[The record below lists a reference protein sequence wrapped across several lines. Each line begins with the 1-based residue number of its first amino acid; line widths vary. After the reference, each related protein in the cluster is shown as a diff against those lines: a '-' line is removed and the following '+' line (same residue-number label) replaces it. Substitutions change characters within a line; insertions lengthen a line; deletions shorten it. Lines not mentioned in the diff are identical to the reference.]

1 MNPALVAEQQD
12 VNMDQKDLLTAL
24 GPLAELYRDPM
35 VTDIMV
41 DAPGQV
47 SVEREGRL
55 EDVTVTFESPE
66 ALRAVIDA
74 TLALT
79 GVSPSEQEMVGEA
92 SLYDGS
98 RIVLVILPTAVDGPQ
113 LVISKSL
120 AGPLAL
126 NEMTRIGVL
135 TQEARDLI
143 ESAFRAH
150 VSLLVAGP
158 AASGKTTMTA
168 ALAGGISAEERVA
181 VVARTGEMRVLH
193 PHCVHVKGDGQSR
206 QSMAELVGT
215 AAGMRP
221 NWLVISELNGPEA
234 IEALQTIERGT
245 SGISSVHAVSPKDAL
260 ARLETLC
267 LMANLGHGLDRIR
280 GLIAS
285 TFRLMVF
292 MEPAPDGRRGI
303 NQIVEL
309 RGLEHE
315 GYVLQPLFRHNDTRG
330 ELEPT
335 GTKPSWE

>member
-1 MNPALVAEQQD
+1 
-12 VNMDQKDLLTAL
+12 MDENDLLTAL
-24 GPLAELYRDPM
+24 GPLAELYRDPA

-41 DAPGQV
+41 DAPDRV
-47 SVEREGRL
+47 SVERDGRL
-55 EDVTVTFESPE
+55 EDTAVRFESPE

-74 TLALT
+74 TLALA

-92 SLYDGS
+92 SLHDGS

-126 NEMTRIGVL
+126 NEMIRLGVL

-150 VSLLVAGP
+150 VSLLVAGA
-158 AASGKTTMTA
+158 AASGKTTMTG
-168 ALAGGISAEERVA
+168 ALAGGVSADERVA

-193 PHCVHVKGDGQSR
+193 PHCVHVKGDGQPR

-245 SGISSVHAVSPKDAL
+245 SGISSVHAVSPEDAL
-260 ARLETLC
+260 DRLETMC
-267 LMANLGHGLDRIR
+267 LMANLGQSLDQIR

-285 TFRLMVF
+285 TFGVIVF
-292 MEPAPDGRRGI
+292 MEPDLDGRRRI
-303 NQIVEL
+303 TQIVEL

-315 GYVLQPLFRHNDTRG
+315 GYVLQPLFRHNGTTG

-335 GTKPSWE
+335 GAKPSWE